1 LVEGANVRVTPG
13 HPCRAEIEGMELQVG
28 GPPLVAQVG
37 ADRWT
42 GEDGSNGLTFK
53 RNDVAQ
59 ARLYA
64 DQLFDADG
72 TPLVRVLQ
80 NGDIADRVGRIVR
93 HARASGDAVVVEGK
107 RVTNT
112 TNLALAAFLVAP
124 EAAPALRGL
133 VACQYLLR

>member
-1 LVEGANVRVTPG
+1 MRVTAG
-13 HPCRAEIEGMELQVG
+13 HPCRAEIDGMELQVG

-64 DQLFDADG
+64 DQLFDGDG

-93 HARASGDAVVVEGK
+93 HARASDNAVLVEDK

-124 EAAPALRGL
+124 EVAPALRGL
-133 VACQYLLR
+133 VACHYLLR